1 MPLTYEQIVR
11 VCKQINEKH
20 MPNGQAFVDAVDTW
34 LERYEG
40 ENGKEFMFLAFK
52 KLLFLVDEHIHT
64 IERKVNI
71 RPTCTKGCAYCCY
84 FPIITTR
91 AEAKWIMVKI
101 AELPKQEQER
111 IDQHIQ
117 WYGEHYADKIKRV
130 NVLDFT
136 EDQRFKEI
144 YMKEQLPCIFLN
156 RETNTCFVYEVRPI
170 PCRTYLNYCSP
181 NVCAESYMPDEP
193 FSYEFLYEFYIE
205 ALHDLIQ
212 TLVYEGEDVGIDYPD
227 DLFAMDYLF
236 RFFIDETNK
245 KV

>member
-40 ENGKEFMFLAFK
+40 ENGKEFMLLAFK

-91 AEAKWIMVKI
+91 AEAKWIMMKI

-111 IDQHIQ
+111 IDKHIQ
-117 WYGEHYADKIKRV
+117 CYGKHYADKIKRV

-136 EDQRFKEI
+136 EDHRFKKM
-144 YMKEQLPCIFLN
+144 YMEEQLPCIFLHQ
-156 RETNTCFVYEVRPI
+156 ETNTCLIYEVRPI
-170 PCRTYLNYCSP
+170 PCRTYLNYGSP

-193 FSYEFLYEFYIE
+193 FSYEFLYEFYVE

-212 TLVYEGEDVGIDYPD
+212 TLVYEGENVGIDYPD
-227 DLFAMDYLF
+227 DLFDMDYLF
-236 RFFIDETNK
+236 RFFMDETNK